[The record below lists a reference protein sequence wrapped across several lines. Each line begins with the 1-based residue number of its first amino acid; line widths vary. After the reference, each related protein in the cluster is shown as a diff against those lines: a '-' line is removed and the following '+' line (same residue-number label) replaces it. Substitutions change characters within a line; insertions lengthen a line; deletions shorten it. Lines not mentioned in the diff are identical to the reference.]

1 MIKLKEL
8 FLSGAN
14 VIPLVE
20 GGKGIGASDGKSA
33 GSWAKCG
40 GLGTFSGVSPVAY
53 DSNGDAI
60 PITYKAR
67 TRSERHEEYVQF
79 SIAGS
84 LSQAR
89 IARDIAGTKGR
100 INMNVLWEMGGV
112 EKILHGVLEKSQGL
126 IHGITCGAGMPYKLA
141 EIASKYKVYYN
152 PIVSSARAFNALW
165 RRSFSK
171 AREWMGS
178 VVYEDPWR
186 AGGHNGI
193 SRAENPEAPE
203 SPMPRVMQL
212 RQLMNKVGLLHVPII
227 MAGGV
232 WCLSEWSHWINNK
245 DLGPMAFQFGTRPL
259 LTQESPVSDQWKQAL
274 LNLKKGDVVLNK
286 FSPTG
291 FYSSAVNNSFLQ
303 ELKARMLRQV
313 PFVREKTQEF
323 SCVVPVGMRGRP
335 FYIRECDNVKVAQW
349 VASGYTAP
357 MVTPD
362 ETLVFVSAEKK
373 NEIVEDQRGCMGC
386 LSGCLFS
393 NWSQTAPS
401 TGRRPDPRSYCI
413 QKTLLNIIGGG
424 DTDQELMFGGSNA
437 YRFAEDPFYQGGYIP
452 TVKELFERIL
462 SGA

>member
-14 VIPLVE
+14 ILPLVE

-53 DSNGDAI
+53 DDNGDAL
-60 PITYKAR
+60 PIEYKSR
-67 TRSERHEEYVQF
+67 TRAERHEEYVQF
-79 SIAGS
+79 SIKGS

-141 EIASKYKVYYN
+141 DIASKYKVYYH
-152 PIVSSARAFNALW
+152 PIVSSARAFHALW

-171 AREWMGS
+171 AREWLGS

-193 SRAENPEAPE
+193 SRAEDPEHPE

-212 RQLMNKVGLLHVPII
+212 RQLMNKAGLLHVPII

-232 WCLSEWSHWINNK
+232 WCLSEWSDWINNK
-245 DLGPMAFQFGTRPL
+245 ELGPVAFQFGTRPL
-259 LTQESPVSDQWKQAL
+259 LTQESPVSHQWKQRL
-274 LNLKKGDVVLNK
+274 LQLKRGDVVLNK

-291 FYSSAVNNSFLQ
+291 FYSSAVNNSFLT
-303 ELKARMLRQV
+303 ELRARKARQV
-313 PFVREKTQEF
+313 LFSREKTEEF
-323 SCVVPVGMRGRP
+323 SCTIPVGPRGRP
-335 FYIRECDNVKVAQW
+335 FYIRCGDEPKIARW
-349 VASGYTAP
+349 VIDGFSEP

-362 ETLVFVSAEKK
+362 NTLVFVDKEKK

-393 NWSQTAPS
+393 NWSQAHGN
-401 TGRRPDPRSYCI
+401 TGRLPDPRSYCI

-424 DTDQELMFGGSNA
+424 DTDKELMFGGTNA

-462 SGA
+462 SGD